1 MNGVL
6 RMNIQQIA
14 EKLKHVLENCGMM
27 FYDNELDEL
36 TDIDSLQFI
45 TTICEIEETFSIEL
59 HDDILKFENFY
70 NINKIASFVLDA
82 IHDTNS

>member
-45 TTICEIEETFSIEL
+45 TIICEIEETFSIEL